1 MLKTKECER
10 HSELIATHL
19 ETTGIGIEHVRSV
32 ALMAV
37 EKTPRDL
44 GQRKRA
50 VMKDSVTHCPK
61 CMVKTKV
68 IETIPHFKYGY
79 PSKRRQRQCP
89 QCGMRRMTVE
99 IPIERGDKY
108 FSCSQSK

>member
-1 MLKTKECER
+1 VINGKHSKHVEQQELK
-10 HSELIATHL
+10 
-19 ETTGIGIEHVRSV
+19 V
-32 ALMAV
+32 ARI
-37 EKTPRDL
+37 TSSDL

-61 CMVKTKV
+61 CIVKTKI

-99 IPIERGDKY
+99 IPIEQGDKY